1 MSNSLLQNN
10 MSSSQIGNSNALN
23 ARGGNELS
31 SGMVHPQMELSVTN
45 ATAPHQPLTEKKRAP
60 GHDLADDQE
69 STDVSK
75 AGDGF
80 SPAVGG
86 GKAGARESLQ

>member
-10 MSSSQIGNSNALN
+10 ISSSQIDNSNTQNLQP
-23 ARGGNELS
+23 RGGNELS

-45 ATAPHQPLTEKKRAP
+45 APGAQGPQTEKKRGP
-60 GHDLADDQE
+60 GDDMDDGQE

-75 AGDGF
+75 AGF
-80 SPAVGG
+80 SPAIGE
-86 GKAGARESLQ
+86 GKAGGRQSLQ